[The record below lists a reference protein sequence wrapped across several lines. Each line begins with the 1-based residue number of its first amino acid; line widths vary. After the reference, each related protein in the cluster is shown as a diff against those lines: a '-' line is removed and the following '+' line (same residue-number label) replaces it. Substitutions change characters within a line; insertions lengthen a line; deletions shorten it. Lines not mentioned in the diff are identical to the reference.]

1 MVVARRYLVN
11 GLVQGVGFRL
21 FTEDA
26 ARHEG
31 LVGFVRNLDD
41 GRVEAVAEGEVKAI
55 AYFERAL
62 HVGPPVARVERIDI
76 EDLPPTGQGVGFQIR
91 G

>member
-1 MVVARRYLVN
+1 MVVARHYLVN
-11 GLVQGVGFRL
+11 GFVQGVGFRL

-26 ARHEG
+26 ARREG

-41 GRVEAVAEGEVKAI
+41 GRVEAVAEGEAEAI
-55 AYFERAL
+55 ASFERAL
-62 HVGPPVARVERIDI
+62 HVGPPVARVERLDI
-76 EDLPPTGQGVGFQIR
+76 EDLPPAGQNVGFHIR